1 MNRSILNAACA
12 FATLLL
18 LATAAPAA
26 CPDSPRV
33 TGAQKKDQDRLLK
46 ACQNDG
52 AKMHNIC
59 DGVPTCTQNDAKEL
73 LQGKV
78 KIAQKCIDA
87 RRQITKDWY
96 AGNADA
102 GHDSAVEG
110 KVNQANNCIVL
121 LSKK

>member
-1 MNRSILNAACA
+1 MNRLIPNAVCA
-12 FATLLL
+12 FAALLL

-26 CPDSPRV
+26 CPDSPKV
-33 TGAQKKDQDRLLK
+33 KAAQKKDQDRLLK
-46 ACQNDG
+46 ACQDDG

-59 DGVPTCTQNDAKEL
+59 DGVPTCTQTDTKEV
-73 LQGKV
+73 LQGK
-78 KIAQKCIDA
+78 ITNAQKCIDA

-102 GHDSAVEG
+102 GHDSAVDG

-121 LSKK
+121 WSKK

>member
-12 FATLLL
+12 FAALFL

-26 CPDSPRV
+26 CPNSPKVMR
-33 TGAQKKDQDRLLK
+33 AQPKDKDRLLK

-59 DGVPTCTQNDAKEL
+59 DRVSTCTQADTKAT
-73 LQGKV
+73 LQK
-78 KIAQKCIDA
+78 KITGAQKCVDA
-87 RRQITKDWY
+87 RRKITNDWY

-102 GHDSAVEG
+102 GHDAAVEG